1 MATGFS
7 LGILQMQKEITQNA
21 TPAYKIEP
29 YGFLASLLLAHSPGV
44 VKKDSMDGHFKSVIV
59 KAKTRTV
66 VGDTS
71 TAAGACDVSITN
83 PYTEATV
90 DVTNT
95 RSLAFR
101 IDDEVIAAYDS
112 YASANK
118 AIPGSQKAT
127 PLMFEFYDT
136 LMTMAN
142 GLLTGVN
149 TDLVTLAVAAFGK
162 HRATGTVAAVNVNIP
177 LTVTTL
183 PLNDGVQ
190 KIIKDFKQ
198 NTMMGKPVVVGSG
211 LFASY
216 MMIQAAK
223 GLDQTG
229 LDTRIQS
236 AMFDFF
242 YDDTFATAAGANNIG
257 VYEKGAVQLVE
268 YLQFQGFKQG
278 EKGNSF
284 FGTLPLPMIVGDQL
298 VPVWFDF
305 QLRYNDCP
313 EVITLD
319 GAATTTVQ
327 RGWNMILSKKFGLY
341 TIPTT
346 AYRAT
351 DPLTGNRGSL
361 RYNITNT

>member
-7 LGILQMQKEITQNA
+7 LGVLQMQKEITQNA

-29 YGFLASLLLAHSPGV
+29 YGLLASLMMAHSPGKI
-44 VKKDSMDGHFKSVIV
+44 KKDSMDGHFKNVIV

-66 VGDTS
+66 IGDTS

-83 PYTEATV
+83 PYVETSV

-95 RSLAFR
+95 RSVAFR
-101 IDDEVIAAYDS
+101 IDDETIAAFDS

-118 AIPGSQKAT
+118 VIAGAQPAT

-149 TDLVTLAVAAFGK
+149 SDLVTLAVAAFGK
-162 HRATGTVAAVNVNIP
+162 HRATGTTTAVAVNIP
-177 LTVTTL
+177 LTTTTN
-183 PLNDGVQ
+183 PLNDGVS
-190 KIIKDFKQ
+190 KILKDLKA
-198 NTMMGKPVVVGSG
+198 NTMMGKPIVVGAG

-216 MMIQAAK
+216 MMQQAAK

-242 YDDTFATAAGANNIG
+242 YDDTFATAAGANHIG
-257 VYEKGAVQLVE
+257 VWEKDSIQLVE
-268 YLQFQGFKQG
+268 YLQYQGFKAG
-278 EKGNSF
+278 EKGKSI
-284 FGTLPLPMIVGDQL
+284 FGTLPLPMQVGDQL
-298 VPVWFDF
+298 VPVWFDY

-327 RGWNMILSKKFGLY
+327 KGWNLILSKKFGLY

-346 AYRAT
+346 AYKAS

-361 RYNITNT
+361 RFNITNT